1 MKQEVN
7 VDRLESTL
15 KWKSVS
21 VIIIIIIVVTV
32 TIHIIKLIVLLK

>member
-7 VDRLESTL
+7 VDRLDSTL

-21 VIIIIIIVVTV
+21 VIIIIIVVTV